1 MDNREAALLLNSTS
15 DGIIV
20 IDRSRR
26 ITVFNPAAEEILKIS
41 ASASL
46 GSSIESVIPVTRL
59 PVVLETGT
67 NELQQRLSWKSVT
80 IITNRYALRDSDG
93 QVFAA
98 AAIFRDISEL
108 QRLAEEITNLREI
121 RLLNDAIF
129 NSTQDA
135 ISVVDERGNGVLVNP
150 AYTRVTGLTQE
161 EVIGK
166 PCTVDIAG
174 GESIHMA
181 VLRTG
186 EPVRNRRLRV
196 GPYRRDVVVDANPIV
211 VDGEIRGSVAVIK
224 DVSELRQLHDQLE
237 DAKATIRKL
246 EARYTFEDVVGEH
259 PAFLAAV
266 HKARVAAGTPATVLL
281 QGESGTGKEL
291 FAHAIHNASERR
303 NARFVRVNCAAL
315 SEGVLESELFGY
327 VGGAFTGARRD
338 GRRGLFEEAHGGTI
352 FLDEV
357 GLMSLTTQA
366 KLLRV
371 LQEHEVRR
379 VGGNHSIPINVR
391 VIAATNMDLTRAIGD
406 ATFREDLF
414 YRLLVV
420 PVTIPALR
428 DRAGDIGLLCNRLL
442 SEINAE
448 YGRGI
453 QGISPAAMEHLT
465 GYAWPGNVR
474 ELENVL
480 RRAVVVM
487 GLEET
492 VVEPEHLPLSAGAGD
507 GCADGLGSA
516 GDTRFGETAPPSMQ
530 ESSPGRVGS
539 TGGGAPRGDR
549 ILSLAR
555 VVAETEHQH
564 IRTVLAE
571 CDGNRT
577 RCAGVL
583 GISVRTLQYKLQ
595 RYGIS

>member
-1 MDNREAALLLNSTS
+1 MENREAALLLNSTS

-26 ITVFNPAAEEILKIS
+26 ITVFNPAAEQILKIS
-41 ASASL
+41 AAESL
-46 GSSIESVIPVTRL
+46 GQTIDAVIPVTRL
-59 PVVLETGT
+59 PSVLESGT
-67 NELQQRLSWKSVT
+67 NELQQRLSWGSVT
-80 IITNRYALRDSDG
+80 IITNRYALRDEAGS
-93 QVFAA
+93 VFAA

-129 NSTQDA
+129 HSTQDA
-135 ISVVDERGNGVLVNP
+135 ISVVDEYGKGVLVNP
-150 AYTRVTGLTQE
+150 AYTRVTGLSQA
-161 EVIGK
+161 EVIGE
-166 PCTVDIAG
+166 PCTVDIAS

-181 VLRTG
+181 VLRSG

-196 GPYRRDVVVDANPIV
+196 GPYRRDVVVDANPII

-246 EARYTFEDVVGEH
+246 EARYTFEDVIGEH
-259 PAFLAAV
+259 PAFLEAV

-303 NARFVRVNCAAL
+303 NARFVRVNCASL

-327 VGGAFTGARRD
+327 VGGAFTGARRE

-357 GLMSLTTQA
+357 GLMSLNTQA

-379 VGGNHSIPINVR
+379 VGGNASIPINVR
-391 VIAATNMDLTRAIGD
+391 VIAATNMDLSRAIGN

-420 PVTIPALR
+420 PVALPPLR
-428 DRAGDIGLLCNRLL
+428 ERPSDIELLSTRLL

-453 QGISPAAMEHLT
+453 QGMTPAALEQLT
-465 GYAWPGNVR
+465 AYAWPGNVR

-487 GLEET
+487 SLEET
-492 VVEPEHLPLSAGAGD
+492 TIEPRHLPALVGVGNGCHDTLVVPDERERSSEEGA
-507 GCADGLGSA
+507 
-516 GDTRFGETAPPSMQ
+516 E
-530 ESSPGRVGS
+530 
-539 TGGGAPRGDR
+539 GA
-549 ILSLAR
+549 SLDQ
-555 VVAETEHQH
+555 VVAAAEREH
-564 IRTVLAE
+564 IERVLAQHQ
-571 CDGNRT
+571 GNRT
-577 RCAGVL
+577 RCAGAL
-583 GISVRTLQYKLQ
+583 GISVRTLQYKLR